1 MSVLHMEL
9 VGNSNQISPETVL
22 DKRIGKIIEDNATGD
37 YSDFLASHEEW
48 DFYYHLS
55 EVRKGLLNWYS
66 FTPGCRLLE
75 IEAEFGALT
84 GLFCDQCGEVVVSES
99 NPYRASC
106 IAKRFEMKEN
116 LEVYAGH
123 IFDIYLLKEQ
133 EKFDYIVINGILERQ
148 GNGDPNPE
156 IYAEYLRRVK
166 DEFLRPGGK
175 VLVATENRLGL
186 RYFCGERDR
195 FTGRPFDSINNY
207 PFGSGARGFTR
218 KELKSIIERSGM
230 KSQRFYYPLPDHR
243 VPQMVFSQDYVNQ
256 TLIEERL
263 STYSVWRDSQVI
275 WERAL
280 YKDVVEN
287 QAFEFLANSFLVECS
302 QDGACSDVKF
312 AIVST
317 DRGYEDAQAT
327 VAHMDGTVDKKALY
341 AQGYP
346 GLQLAKDII
355 ATLAARG
362 IPTIPH
368 EIHNGGI
375 RMPYVDM
382 PTLNDHLKTIFKTD
396 KRSFLRLFDR
406 LYHFILMSSELTK
419 ENELSNYSE
428 HIDFGPVLREAYI
441 DMIPANA
448 FFDGE
453 NIFFYDQAFLKCNYP
468 ARYVIYR
475 AIKYTYMY
483 IDGLSEYITMDEL
496 KQRFWISDELW
507 HIFEEVEE
515 RFIASVRKNNV
526 ARAYQRCVRPN
537 LDAIHSRGEML
548 TYKGEPFQQYETNEN
563 VRATQRVL
571 LKMLAVFQDVCEKYG
586 LRFFLIYGSL
596 LGAVRHSGFVPW
608 DDDADVAMARED
620 YQKLMEIAE
629 EAFPAPY
636 FLQTM
641 YNEEGVFFGGYSKL
655 RDSSTTALD
664 KKNWAHGCNQGIS
677 LDIMPIDNAYNID
690 RLNLR
695 MLKEQCRCQ
704 RMLLARAYGDMGR
717 PFDVSKLSWK
727 KIRRQAAKYTWRQLC
742 EMLDRSFMACDQKE
756 GGVKA
761 IFTHYT
767 GGLHYRCYDQHD
779 FDSVIK
785 MEFENLLLPVPGNY
799 RHCLSVNYGEEYL
812 RYPAVAERKRHH
824 QTYIRTD
831 VPYDLFLRRLN
842 NFKILPEYDMVL
854 YGRRIYVQEFL
865 NSGRVSVSPSF
876 IISEDAEE
884 WGISIQGISVK
895 RPEAIGEPG
904 PKPHHIIICDM
915 EFERC
920 EKHLREMGCMIYS
933 IFMPDMSVLWSM

>member
-9 VGNSNQISPETVL
+9 VGDSKQIFPENVL
-22 DKRIGKIIEDNATGD
+22 DKRIGKIIEYNTTED
-37 YSDFLASHEEW
+37 YSGFLANHEEW

-66 FTPGCRLLE
+66 FAPECRLLE

-84 GLFCDQCGEVVVSES
+84 GLFCEQCGEVVVSES
-99 NPYRASC
+99 NPYRAEC
-106 IAKRFEMKEN
+106 IAKRFETREN

-156 IYAEYLRRVK
+156 IYADYLRRIK
-166 DEFLRPGGK
+166 NEFLRPGGK
-175 VLVATENRLGL
+175 ILLATENRLGL

-218 KELKSIIERSGM
+218 NELISIIERAGLNSL
-230 KSQRFYYPLPDHR
+230 RFYYPLPDHR
-243 VPQMVFSQDYVNQ
+243 VPQMIFSQDYVNQ

-263 STYSVWRDSQVI
+263 STYSVWRDTQVV

-280 YKDVVEN
+280 YKDVIEN
-287 QAFEFLANSFLVECS
+287 QAFEFLANSFLVEFSCDS
-302 QDGACSDVKF
+302 VCSDVKF

-341 AQGYP
+341 NQGRP

-355 ATLAARG
+355 TTLAARG

-368 EIHNGGI
+368 EICDGGI
-375 RMPYVDM
+375 RMPYVEM
-382 PTLNDHLKTIFKTD
+382 PTLNDYLKKIFKAD
-396 KRSFLRLFDR
+396 KSSFLRLFDR

-419 ENELSNYSE
+419 ENGLSNYSE
-428 HIDFGPVLREAYI
+428 SVDFGPILKEAYI

-448 FFDGE
+448 FYDGKD
-453 NIFFYDQAFLKCNYP
+453 IFFYDQAFLKCNYP

-483 IDGLSEYITMDEL
+483 IDGLSEYIALDDL
-496 KQRFWISDELW
+496 KARFWLSDELW
-507 HIFEEVEE
+507 NIFEEVEE
-515 RFIASVRKNNV
+515 QFIASVRKNNV
-526 ARAYQRCVRPN
+526 SCAYQRCVWPN

-548 TYKGEPFQQYETNEN
+548 TYKGESFQQYDINET
-563 VRATQRVL
+563 VRATQSVL
-571 LKMLAVFQDVCEKYG
+571 LKMIGTFQDVCERYG

-608 DDDADVAMARED
+608 DDDADIAMERED
-620 YQKLMEIAE
+620 YQKLLEIAE
-629 EAFPAPY
+629 EAFTAPY

-641 YNEEGVFFGGYSKL
+641 YNAEGCFFGGYCKL

-664 KKNWAHGCNQGIS
+664 KKNWGHGCNQGIS
-677 LDIMPIDNAYNID
+677 LDIMPIDNAYSID
-690 RLNLR
+690 AMNLK
-695 MLKEQCRCQ
+695 MIKEQCRYQ
-704 RMLLARAYGDMGR
+704 RMLMAKAYGDMGR
-717 PFDVSKLSWK
+717 PADVSKLSWK
-727 KIRRQAAKYTWRQLC
+727 RIMRQASKYTWRQLC
-742 EMLDRSFMACDQKE
+742 DMLDKSFMACSQKE
-756 GGVKA
+756 GGIKA
-761 IFTHYT
+761 IFAHYT
-767 GGLHYRCYDQHD
+767 GGKYYRCYDQHD
-779 FDSVIK
+779 FDSYTKI
-785 MEFENLLLPVPGNY
+785 EFENLLLPVPGNY
-799 RHCLSVNYGEEYL
+799 QHCLTVSYGEEYL
-812 RYPAVAERKRHH
+812 RYPAIAERKRRH

-831 VPYDLFLRRLN
+831 VPYDIFLSRLN
-842 NFKILPEYDMVL
+842 NFEIPPGCDMVL
-854 YGRRIYVQEFL
+854 YGRKMYVQKFL
-865 NSGRVSVSPSF
+865 ESGQAPVSPSF
-876 IISEDAEE
+876 IISEDAGE
-884 WGISIQGISVK
+884 WGTSIHGISVK

-904 PKPHHIIICDM
+904 PKPHHIIICDK
-915 EFERC
+915 EFEMC
-920 EKHLREMGCMIYS
+920 EKHLREMGCNAYS
-933 IFMPDMSVLWSM
+933 IYLPDSSVLWNM